1 MKNNCRDEIT
11 SIRLE
16 LLKRDVQILKA
27 ILKILENINS
37 NLIKNTTENNKH
49 KIS

>member
-1 MKNNCRDEIT
+1 MKNNYRDEIT
-11 SIRLE
+11 SIRFE
-16 LLKRDVQILKA
+16 LLKRDVQMLKA

-37 NLIKNTTENNKH
+37 NLIKNTTLNNKH